1 MKRAI
6 KKSKFNSTFLEE
18 AMEIQCMISC
28 GVIMLMI
35 DTTTISIICWAI
47 PDFFNRIGCDV
58 FIFFHGIK
66 QVFANWQAPT
76 IFSASDRESII
87 NNFLS
92 AIHEVN
98 QPAERGC
105 RMVCTI
111 NMDMD
116 TT

>member
-1 MKRAI
+1 
-6 KKSKFNSTFLEE
+6 
-18 AMEIQCMISC
+18 
-28 GVIMLMI
+28 MLMI

-58 FIFFHGIK
+58 FFFFHGIK

-105 RMVCTI
+105 PYGLHHQHGYGYHMKYEALRRFL
-111 NMDMD
+111 
-116 TT
+116 